1 LATLIF
7 LPSFAPMI
15 IIATILLY
23 FLCLLGLSWLTSRKA
38 DNRDFFNARHSS
50 PWPMVTFGMIGASV
64 GAGLVPALTPDFA
77 TAWLTIFLF

>member
-1 LATLIF
+1 
-7 LPSFAPMI
+7 MI

-23 FLCLLGLSWLTSRKA
+23 FPCLLGLSWLTSRKA

-50 PWPMVTFGMIGASV
+50 PWPMVAFGMIGASV

-77 TAWLTIFLF
+77 TAWLTIFFSF